1 MHTLQKD
8 LKMYNTDMPTR
19 AELPSTGQ
27 LLRSTAIA
35 LVTAAALLVTIV
47 LPSEYGIDP
56 TGVGDALALTEM
68 GEIKTQL
75 EAEAAADAAAS
86 ANPSP
91 IDADARPVP
100 APSTNTAPAVVA
112 PLAPP
117 APPAPPVPE
126 RQSSLWGTI
135 GGLIISPAAA
145 QEQRQDELTITL
157 EPGEG
162 AEIKLTM
169 VEGEIAAFAWVVSE
183 GGTVN
188 YDTHG
193 DGGGQNISYEK
204 GRGVAADDGQLQ
216 AAFTGR
222 HGWFWRNRG
231 DAPVS
236 LTIRTIGTYTAF
248 ERLV

>member
-1 MHTLQKD
+1 
-8 LKMYNTDMPTR
+8 MYNTDMPTR
-19 AELPSTGQ
+19 AELPSTAK

-35 LVTAAALLVTIV
+35 VVTAGALLVTIV

-56 TGVGDALALTEM
+56 TGVGTALNLTEM
-68 GEIKTQL
+68 GEIKMQL
-75 EAEAAADAAAS
+75 ADEAEADAAMDA
-86 ANPSP
+86 ANRTNP
-91 IDADARPVP
+91 P
-100 APSTNTAPAVVA
+100 AVEVEPTGQAATTSVAPVVA
-112 PLAPP
+112 PVAPPPPP
-117 APPAPPVPE
+117 APPAPE
-126 RQSSLWGTI
+126 RQSSILGMI
-135 GGLIISPAAA
+135 GAMLVSPAAA
-145 QEQRQDELTITL
+145 QEQRQDEMTITL
-157 EPGEG
+157 QPGEG

-169 VEGEIAAFAWVVSE
+169 VEGEIAAFAWAVSE
-183 GGTVN
+183 GGAVN

-204 GRGVAADDGQLQ
+204 GRGVASDEGQLQ

-236 LTIRTIGTYTAF
+236 LTIRTSGTYTAI

>member
-1 MHTLQKD
+1 
-8 LKMYNTDMPTR
+8 MYNTDMPTR
-19 AELPSTGQ
+19 AELPSTAK
-27 LLRSTAIA
+27 LLRSTGIAI
-35 LVTAAALLVTIV
+35 VTAGALLVAVV

-56 TGVGDALALTEM
+56 TGIGSALNLTEM
-68 GEIKTQL
+68 GEIKMQL
-75 EAEAAADAAAS
+75 AEEAEADAAMDAAAS
-86 ANPSP
+86 ANPAATSTSTT
-91 IDADARPVP
+91 P
-100 APSTNTAPAVVA
+100 APAAAGTPAPMVA
-112 PLAPP
+112 PVAPP
-117 APPAPPVPE
+117 APPAPPAPE
-126 RQSSLWGTI
+126 RQSSIWGTI
-135 GGLIISPAAA
+135 GALIISPAAA
-145 QEQRQDELTITL
+145 QEQRQDEMTITL
-157 EPGEG
+157 APGEG

-183 GGTVN
+183 GGAVN

-204 GRGVAADDGQLQ
+204 GRGVSSDEGQLE

-236 LTIRTIGTYTAF
+236 LTIRTSGTYTAI

>member
-1 MHTLQKD
+1 
-8 LKMYNTDMPTR
+8 MYNTDMPTR
-19 AELPSTGQ
+19 AELPTTAK
-27 LLRSTAIA
+27 LLRSTGIAI
-35 LVTAAALLVTIV
+35 VTAGALLVAVV

-56 TGVGDALALTEM
+56 TGIGSALNLTEM

-75 EAEAAADAAAS
+75 AEEAAADAAMDAAAS
-86 ANPSP
+86 ANPAATSTSTT
-91 IDADARPVP
+91 P
-100 APSTNTAPAVVA
+100 APAASGTPAPMVA
-112 PLAPP
+112 PVAPP
-117 APPAPPVPE
+117 APPAPPAPE

-135 GGLIISPAAA
+135 GALIISPAAA
-145 QEQRQDELTITL
+145 QEQRQDEMTITL
-157 EPGEG
+157 APGEG

-169 VEGEIAAFAWVVSE
+169 VEGEIAAFAWAVSE
-183 GGTVN
+183 GGAVN

-204 GRGVAADDGQLQ
+204 GRGVSSDEGQLE
-216 AAFTGR
+216 AAFAGR

-236 LTIRTIGTYTAF
+236 LTIRTSGTYTAI

>member
-1 MHTLQKD
+1 
-8 LKMYNTDMPTR
+8 MYNSDMPTR
-19 AELPSTGQ
+19 AELPTTRQ

-35 LVTAAALLVTIV
+35 AVSAVALLVAVV

-56 TGVGDALALTEM
+56 TGVGKVLNLTEM

-75 EAEAAADAAAS
+75 AAEAEADAAMNAANPAASLPSADAATMPPAS
-86 ANPSP
+86 AS
-91 IDADARPVP
+91 
-100 APSTNTAPAVVA
+100 STEPAVVA

-117 APPAPPVPE
+117 PPPAPPVPQ
-126 RQSSLWGTI
+126 RQSSLLGMI
-135 GGLIISPAAA
+135 GSFLVSPAAA
-145 QEQRQDELTITL
+145 QTAEPRQDEMTITL
-157 EPGEG
+157 APGEG

-169 VEGEIAAFAWVVSE
+169 EEGEIAAFAWVVSE
-183 GGTVN
+183 GGAVN

-193 DGGGQNISYEK
+193 DGGGENISYEK
-204 GRGVAADDGQLQ
+204 GRGVSSDEGQLQ

-236 LTIRTIGTYTAF
+236 LTVRTSGTYSAI